1 MQFNINTNGKKEKGM
16 TQSTHVL
23 DLKFGVDFSKI
34 ASSPYIKGIMMA
46 LNIQEEE
53 ELIEVYGKHLHDIII
68 GSIEGREEIFPLE
81 AKLIP
86 LEQQKEEYLE
96 DDDQGW
102 EDEYEEE
109 LDISSPTSLYEQK
122 ENGLEED
129 VEHDPFVESK
139 AVSDHFTNMIN
150 ESLEEISYMKGV
162 EIDRVLV
169 REGIYIDTEKLKAL
183 KDKSVNFRMD
193 ISSFEE
199 DRIDSGFKVPY
210 KIILKDL
217 KNKDNETV
225 IVGGY

>member
-1 MQFNINTNGKKEKGM
+1 M

-53 ELIEVYGKHLHDIII
+53 DLIEVYGKYLHDIII

-86 LEQQKEEYLE
+86 LEQQKEEDLE

-102 EDEYEEE
+102 EDEYVEEFDVS
-109 LDISSPTSLYEQK
+109 LPTSLDEQEEK
-122 ENGLEED
+122 GLEKD
-129 VEHDPFVESK
+129 TEHDPFVESK

-162 EIDRVLV
+162 EID
-169 REGIYIDTEKLKAL
+169 
-183 KDKSVNFRMD
+183 
-193 ISSFEE
+193 
-199 DRIDSGFKVPY
+199 
-210 KIILKDL
+210 
-217 KNKDNETV
+217 
-225 IVGGY
+225 

>member
-1 MQFNINTNGKKEKGM
+1 M

-53 ELIEVYGKHLHDIII
+53 DLIEVYGKYLHDIII
-68 GSIEGREEIFPLE
+68 DSIEGREEIFPLE

-86 LEQQKEEYLE
+86 LEQQKEEDLE

-102 EDEYEEE
+102 EDEYIEESDVS
-109 LDISSPTSLYEQK
+109 LPTSLDEQK
-122 ENGLEED
+122 EKGLEED
-129 VEHDPFVESK
+129 TEHDPFVESK

-169 REGIYIDTEKLKAL
+169 REGIYIDTEKLKTL
-183 KDKSVNFRMD
+183 KDKSIIFRMG

-199 DRIDSGFKVPY
+199 DRIDAGFKVPY

-217 KNKDNETV
+217 KNKENETV